1 MLVRLALVPP
11 RDMGALNLE
20 REPSNG
26 RISMSFWHFLW
37 EMLVVFAFV
46 VWIIIFFQVVFDLFR
61 SHDVS
66 GAGKAGWII
75 LLILL
80 PFLGVLIYLIVRG
93 HGMAD
98 RAIRTQL
105 QEADRLRAAQG
116 MAPADQIAQAKQLL
130 DQGAISQDE
139 FEAIKT
145 KVIAY

>member
-1 MLVRLALVPP
+1 
-11 RDMGALNLE
+11 
-20 REPSNG
+20 
-26 RISMSFWHFLW
+26 MSFWHFLW

-139 FEAIKT
+139 FEAIKK